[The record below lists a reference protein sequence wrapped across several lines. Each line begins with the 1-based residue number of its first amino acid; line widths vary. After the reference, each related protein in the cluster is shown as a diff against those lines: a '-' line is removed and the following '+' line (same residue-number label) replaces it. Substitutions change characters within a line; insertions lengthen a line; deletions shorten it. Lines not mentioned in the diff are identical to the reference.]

1 MAKNIMLGT
10 RLRKLRNDRGFSQ
23 VKLAD
28 QLGISASYLNLIEHN
43 RRTLTVPLLLRLSQI
58 LEVDPQV
65 FSPQQESLLAGEL
78 TETLQDPMF
87 EDLALS
93 ETDIGSLVA
102 DTPELCQAVV
112 KAYGAYR
119 KAHDDLQML
128 SERLAQDPV
137 ISNAG
142 YRLRMLLTSILS
154 FSEILHDTKDLS
166 DDERQDFSKIVM
178 NESENL
184 SEAVTDMLGLITG
197 DGLMDVAGGLS
208 PSEAVADFFQANNN
222 HFSDLEAAAE
232 ELRREAGL
240 DGPSSHL
247 RLAGYLAE
255 KHAIHVETQSPD
267 LHPSTQTLY
276 DEERRQLSVSQALP
290 RASFNFHL
298 ALFAGRMSF
307 GPVLEQLVN
316 VPELPNEEARKRAV
330 AALANYFA
338 GACLMPYEEMLK
350 AAEQTRYDI
359 DQLGQIFAT
368 SFEQICHRLTTLR
381 NPGAS
386 GVPLHMIRVDVAGN
400 ISKRFSASGL
410 RIPKYGSACPRWAV
424 HSAFMTPGLIRTQL
438 DRLPDGTRYFNVART
453 VSKPTL
459 GHRVAQSH
467 YAVSIGCEVSDARA
481 MVYSDGIDLD
491 HADTPVPV
499 GVACQLCE
507 RLDCGQRA
515 APPPPQANVQATV
528 QPLGRGR
535 DISPGVG
542 AL

>member
-10 RLRKLRNDRGFSQ
+10 RLRRLRNDRGLAQ

-43 RRTLTVPLLLRLSQI
+43 RRTLTVPLLLRLSQL

-65 FSPQQESLLAGEL
+65 FSPQHESLLAGEI

-87 EDLALS
+87 EDLHLS
-93 ETDIGSLVA
+93 EVDIGALVA

-119 KAHDDLQML
+119 KSHDDLQMV

-166 DDERQDFSKIVM
+166 DNERQDFSKIVM

-208 PSEAVADFFQANNN
+208 PTEAVIDFMQANNN
-222 HFSDLEAAAE
+222 FFSGLEEAAAQ
-232 ELRREAGL
+232 LRREAGL
-240 DGPSSHL
+240 DGRSPYM
-247 RLAGYLAE
+247 RLVGYLLE
-255 KHAIHVETQSPD
+255 KHGISVETQDPEI
-267 LHPSTQTLY
+267 HETTATVF
-276 DEERRQLSVSQALP
+276 DEARRQLVVSRALP
-290 RASFNFHL
+290 QPSLNFHL
-298 ALFAGRMSF
+298 ALFAGKLSF
-307 GPVLEQLVN
+307 KSLFEKLVD
-316 VPELPNEEARKRAV
+316 VPELPNEAAQKRGF

-338 GACLMPYEEMLK
+338 GACLMPYDEMLK
-350 AAEQTRYDI
+350 AAEDTRYDI
-359 DQLGQIFAT
+359 DQLRQHFST
-368 SFEQICHRLTTLR
+368 SYEQVCHRLTTLR
-381 NPGAS
+381 NPNAS
-386 GVPLHMIRVDVAGN
+386 GIPLHLIRVDVAGN

-424 HSAFMTPGLIRTQL
+424 HLAFMTPGLIRTQL
-438 DRLPDGTRYFNVART
+438 DRMPDGTRYFNVART
-453 VSKPTL
+453 VSKVGL
-459 GHRVAQSH
+459 GYGQPQGH
-467 YAVSIGCEVSDARA
+467 YAVSIGCEVSDARR
-481 MVYSDGIDLD
+481 MVYSNGIDID
-491 HADTPVPV
+491 HADTAVPV
-499 GVACQLCE
+499 GVACRLCE

-515 APPPPQANVQATV
+515 APPPPQAAAAPT
-528 QPLGRGR
+528 GRGR
-535 DISPGVG
+535 NISPGIG
-542 AL
+542 ES

>member
-10 RLRKLRNDRGFSQ
+10 RLRRLRNDRGMSQ

-65 FSPQQESLLAGEL
+65 FSPQQENLLSGEM

-87 EDLALS
+87 EDLHLS
-93 ETDIGSLVA
+93 EADIGALVA
-102 DTPELCQAVV
+102 DAPELCQAVV

-119 KAHDDLQML
+119 KSHDDLQMV

-208 PSEAVADFFQANNN
+208 PTEAVTDFMQANNN
-222 HFSDLEAAAE
+222 FIAPLEEAATDF
-232 ELRREAGL
+232 RRQAGL
-240 DGPSSHL
+240 DAPAPYL
-247 RLAGYLAE
+247 RLVGYLQETHGINVVTA
-255 KHAIHVETQSPD
+255 AADIH
-267 LHPSTQTLY
+267 STTATVF
-276 DEERRQLSVSQALP
+276 DEDRRQLMVSRALP
-290 RASFNFHL
+290 QSSLNFHL
-298 ALFAGRMSF
+298 ALFAGRLFASSI
-307 GPVLEQLVN
+307 LEDLIN
-316 VPELPNEEARKRAV
+316 VPELPNDAARKRGL

-338 GACLMPYEEMLK
+338 GACLLPYDEVLT
-350 AAEQTRYDI
+350 AAEATRYDVE
-359 DQLGQIFAT
+359 QLCQQFAV
-368 SFEQICHRLTTLR
+368 SFEQMCHRLTTLR
-381 NPGAS
+381 NPNAS
-386 GVPLHMIRVDVAGN
+386 GIPLHMIRVDVAGN

-424 HSAFMTPGLIRTQL
+424 HHAFMTPGQIRTQL
-438 DRLPDGTRYFNVART
+438 DRMPDGTRYFNIART
-453 VSKPTL
+453 VTKPAL
-459 GHRVAQSH
+459 GYGHPQSH
-467 YAVSIGCEVSDARA
+467 YAVSIGCEISHARQ
-481 MVYSDGIDLD
+481 MIYSDGIDLD
-491 HADTPVPV
+491 FANTAVPV
-499 GVACQLCE
+499 GSACRLCE
-507 RLDCGQRA
+507 RLDCTQRA
-515 APPPPQANVQATV
+515 APPPPQASALDTN
-528 QPLGRGR
+528 RGR
-535 DISPGVG
+535 NISPGIG
-542 AL
+542 DT